1 MDDKAVNYKKA
12 LGSIRPNE
20 KRVGKA
26 ISPPPCERG
35 VPLYPLRYGIA
46 DYAWDREVFPRLN
59 TEGYPALTAGKAYGL
74 RTLRPGT
81 YVYLFYFEHGRM
93 WTQHYQVTEDVRF
106 ARIWWSDADDDDA
119 TPGRLSRPDTVGAQ
133 TYLFAP
139 DAKTAETVHILVSDT
154 LLSHRTL
161 WAIETNDGGLRDAL
175 STQCRPAGNAYQEHI
190 FDATLLGEAAPE
202 LVSPSGHGAPRPFG
216 WSEIQFSEM
225 APNHHNVLANMY
237 LALLPRKDF
246 TPLVVALQDPI
257 GIASELHYRITH
269 SVTRKTEYA
278 GRNAHKL
285 QSATLIRNYFEAM
298 KKEAGKNP
306 DVANTITRQ
315 QNLVNYSGAMS
326 FPDVYAKEIEAFDRT
341 IAAAV
346 ADSVAWVRLIDPSRL
361 LGKTLRCFDR
371 GVDHNAHDYEEA
383 VLQCIGGLVHA
394 KDGIQVLHDLI
405 NLPVGISP
413 YWLALANGS
422 ELLLARLKSS
432 SGEIAK
438 NLFNVMDKV
447 LEQHQLTTASNALI
461 GLLQALPETKVADV
475 LVPRLRHVMEIRA
488 GVTIVRYDV
497 GIDDLQRAAY
507 EFQRYP
513 TLGEDGLRGWKMPSP
528 KISPADSGKRT
539 SVYDWVKVGET
550 TYREIGEATTDKSA
564 LPLSRAIRMEGN
576 PFISMLNRLRAPV
589 GNLFTGLGGLLALNA
604 LSNAWKNLRNSDE
617 TAANYVSFT
626 GATSAVVAAG
636 IEIGTSM
643 ISFSATRRGN
653 TALALQTSVIAAK
666 RGIALFGAGAAGL
679 AAVADLIQAARAFGD
694 GNPEQAGMLIGSA
707 IAGGVITVAMWAGG
721 TATAASLV
729 GGGAAI
735 MLGLS
740 PAGWAIAAG
749 IAVVFLLGFAF
760 GVDVNKHGP
769 VEIWLKHSA
778 WGVEDRHYSNAE
790 ELEVVHGMLYR
801 PRLTAEW
808 TNASGYAVGAL
819 RISCQLPDDSDYLED
834 RFQSRLS
841 LTMRGRQLIQV
852 DGPIAYAP
860 GTSPVNYELECVVSR
875 LGGTGKECGWSIF
888 MHEDAEVALEYLY
901 FPNPERHPTLAI
913 RQPGEPAPLEFTS
926 GGWFRDPIHQ
936 SKLESVRP
944 PNEPKY

>member
-1 MDDKAVNYKKA
+1 
-12 LGSIRPNE
+12 
-20 KRVGKA
+20 
-26 ISPPPCERG
+26 
-35 VPLYPLRYGIA
+35 
-46 DYAWDREVFPRLN
+46 
-59 TEGYPALTAGKAYGL
+59 
-74 RTLRPGT
+74 
-81 YVYLFYFEHGRM
+81 
-93 WTQHYQVTEDVRF
+93 
-106 ARIWWSDADDDDA
+106 
-119 TPGRLSRPDTVGAQ
+119 
-133 TYLFAP
+133 
-139 DAKTAETVHILVSDT
+139 
-154 LLSHRTL
+154 
-161 WAIETNDGGLRDAL
+161 
-175 STQCRPAGNAYQEHI
+175 
-190 FDATLLGEAAPE
+190 
-202 LVSPSGHGAPRPFG
+202 
-216 WSEIQFSEM
+216 
-225 APNHHNVLANMY
+225 
-237 LALLPRKDF
+237 
-246 TPLVVALQDPI
+246 
-257 GIASELHYRITH
+257 
-269 SVTRKTEYA
+269 
-278 GRNAHKL
+278 
-285 QSATLIRNYFEAM
+285 
-298 KKEAGKNP
+298 
-306 DVANTITRQ
+306 
-315 QNLVNYSGAMS
+315 
-326 FPDVYAKEIEAFDRT
+326 
-341 IAAAV
+341 
-346 ADSVAWVRLIDPSRL
+346 
-361 LGKTLRCFDR
+361 
-371 GVDHNAHDYEEA
+371 
-383 VLQCIGGLVHA
+383 
-394 KDGIQVLHDLI
+394 
-405 NLPVGISP
+405 
-413 YWLALANGS
+413 
-422 ELLLARLKSS
+422 
-432 SGEIAK
+432 
-438 NLFNVMDKV
+438 MDKV
-447 LEQHQLTTASNALI
+447 LEQHQLTIASNALI

-488 GVTIVRYDV
+488 GFTIVRYDV

-507 EFQRYP
+507 EFQGYQ

-528 KISPADSGKRT
+528 KISQADSGKRT

-550 TYREIGEATTDKSA
+550 TYRELGEATTHKSA
-564 LPLSRAIRMEGN
+564 PPLSRAIRMEGN
-576 PFISMLNRLRAPV
+576 PFINMLNRLRAPV

-604 LSNAWKNLRNSDE
+604 LSNTWKNLRNSDE

-679 AAVADLIQAARAFGD
+679 AAVADWIKAARAFGD

-749 IAVVFLLGFAF
+749 IAVVFLFGFAF